1 MNLPAGRLVHSRV
14 VEEPGAALAVALD
27 RGVTGYATLEPQRAL
42 LLDDAGRGVVALRD
56 GVPTLAVHTGSGR
69 GGPAALADLAEPGP
83 YSVEL
88 YEADPADLPD
98 ATADRRVPPG
108 MPAERLAGDPDL
120 AARTRRAAPADA
132 AGPDGA
138 SAVEA
143 FLDDEAKIERI
154 RREAREEAE
163 RRAAEWG
170 LAEQLADE

>member
-14 VEEPGAALAVALD
+14 VEEPGVALAEALD
-27 RGVTGYATLEPQRAL
+27 RELTGYATLEPQRAL

-83 YSVEL
+83 YSVEI
-88 YEADPADLPD
+88 YEADAADLPD
-98 ATADRRVPPG
+98 ATPERRVPPG
-108 MPAERLAGDPDL
+108 MPAERLAGDADL
-120 AARTRRAAPADA
+120 ADRTCRAAPADA
-132 AGPDGA
+132 ETAEGA

-163 RRAAEWG
+163 RQAAEWG
-170 LAEQLADE
+170 LEGELE